1 MELDVVAVRLIKE
14 RKMKNIFSCVE
25 TSRDA
30 AVIFHEFLADMDR
43 EVMAL
48 LTLDS
53 AKHPINV
60 SIVSI
65 GTLNNTLVHPR
76 EIFKAAILSNASDI
90 IIAHNH
96 PSGDLLPSKYDTEIT
111 ERLMEVGKILGIHVV
126 DHIIVGENN
135 QYYSF
140 SENDYDMTGHHIGI
154 ISEQNQERKN
164 ELQERWQKVLDR
176 QSTVHKTNKTNNFVR
191 ER

>member
-1 MELDVVAVRLIKE
+1 MELDVVAVRLVKE
-14 RKMKNIFSCVE
+14 KTMKNIFSRIE

-30 AVIFHEFLADMDR
+30 ASIFHEFLADMDR

-111 ERLMEVGKILGIHVV
+111 ERLMEVGKMINMNN
-126 DHIIVGENN
+126 IVE
-135 QYYSF
+135 
-140 SENDYDMTGHHIGI
+140 I
-154 ISEQNQERKN
+154 
-164 ELQERWQKVLDR
+164 
-176 QSTVHKTNKTNNFVR
+176 TNKINASAMNSLPEADEETKN
-191 ER
+191 

>member
-14 RKMKNIFSCVE
+14 RTMKNIFSPVG

-30 AVIFHEFLADMDR
+30 AVIFHEFLSDMDR

-53 AKHPINV
+53 AKHPINI

-111 ERLMEVGKILGIHVV
+111 ERLMEVGKILGIDVV

-140 SENDYDMTGHHIGI
+140 SENDY
-154 ISEQNQERKN
+154 K
-164 ELQERWQKVLDR
+164 
-176 QSTVHKTNKTNNFVR
+176 
-191 ER
+191 

>member
-96 PSGDLLPSKYDTEIT
+96 PSGDVTPSRRDVETTRRLLEAA
-111 ERLMEVGKILGIHVV
+111 EVVGIDIV
-126 DHIIVGENN
+126 DHMIVGD
-135 QYYSF
+135 
-140 SENDYDMTGHHIGI
+140 SE
-154 ISEQNQERKN
+154 
-164 ELQERWQKVLDR
+164 VL
-176 QSTVHKTNKTNNFVR
+176 SMYTEGLMPCV
-191 ER
+191 